1 MVDFVI
7 SLVMGGTFLLVG
19 ATLTVVLQP
28 RAARVWFL
36 ATGLLLAVA
45 AVSAVAVVGGVRLPR
60 VFNLTNRHRSTL
72 AARHTHE
79 QDLAVV
85 GIPSA

>member
-45 AVSAVAVVGGVRLPR
+45 AVLVVAVVGASTTSCVQPDQPASARRWRLVTRTSRIAP
-60 VFNLTNRHRSTL
+60 
-72 AARHTHE
+72 
-79 QDLAVV
+79 
-85 GIPSA
+85 